1 MLFLFLNLP
10 DDLSTSGPPAQQL
23 CVLTNSAYIG
33 FSPLSFNRWYKNSA
47 VNSESSRTDCV
58 SSRLAPAHLLYPRLI
73 NRAAA
78 FFRLS
83 SGFSMYVIH
92 FPSPVIWLFYV
103 CHLLSFACPL
113 LSFARHPAFL
123 YLSSAFFLRFF
134 PSSHLM

>member
-73 NRAAA
+73 NRAVA

-83 SGFSMYVIH
+83 SGFSMYVIR
-92 FPSPVIWLFYV
+92 FPSPVICFSLSIIFFPSPAIW
-103 CHLLSFACPL
+103 LSFICHP
-113 LSFARHPAFL
+113 LSFCV
-123 YLSSAFFLRFF
+123 FF